1 MIEVH
6 PDPEALAEAAAARF
20 AAAARAAIATHGR
33 FAVALA
39 GGHTP
44 AATYRLL
51 AASAE
56 PAGAG
61 RAAVDWSRVHLFWGD
76 ERAVPPDHPDSNYR
90 MVRETLL
97 AGAPV
102 PAANV
107 HPVPTGL
114 GSAEASAAAYEETLE
129 RWFGLAAGGGP
140 GTERPRFDLVLL
152 GLGEDGHTAS
162 LMPGCPAL
170 AETARWVATC
180 APQSLPHPRITLTL
194 PAINAGRRVVFL
206 VAGAAKA
213 PALARVLEGDEEPGR
228 LPAAGVRP
236 GDGELRWLV
245 DRAAAGRLRAETLD
259 TTGRA
264 YGAAKGT
271 AS

>member
-20 AAAARAAIATHGR
+20 VDAARASIAAHGR

-51 AASAE
+51 AAT
-56 PAGAG
+56 
-61 RAAVDWSRVHLFWGD
+61 AAVEWARVHLFWGD
-76 ERAVPPDHPDSNYR
+76 ERLVPPDHPDSNYR

-107 HPVPTGL
+107 HPVPTGR

-129 RWFGLAAGGGP
+129 RWFGLAAGAGR

-170 AETARWVATC
+170 AETARLVSSC
-180 APQSLPHPRITLTL
+180 APEHLAHPRITLTL
-194 PAINAGRRVVFL
+194 PAINAARRVLFL
-206 VAGAAKA
+206 IAGAGKA
-213 PALARVLEGDEEPGR
+213 EALSRVLAGEEPPDA

-236 GDGELRWLV
+236 DGGELAWLV
-245 DRAAAGRLRAETLD
+245 DEAAAGRLAGDTLTSMCRAPS
-259 TTGRA
+259 
-264 YGAAKGT
+264 AAEGT
-271 AS
+271 AP